1 MFDATAPKSPASTV
15 PYRVEDAVVHTL
27 VDLANNLSRGFEP
40 VLKEHGL
47 SVPQWMVLLQVLRDP
62 NFPTQ
67 TSVASDAILASQIA
81 GERSLSR
88 AHISGS
94 ISELLRKGLI
104 EQHDDARDRR
114 RKRLTVTNAG
124 QRVAGALLPV
134 QHEMNDRLL
143 DGLDDPQRKALL
155 DILLKLR
162 WRGAN
167 DDKAPDSD
175 SEGRAARHG

>member
-1 MFDATAPKSPASTV
+1 MFETSASKASASTV

-40 VLKEHGL
+40 VLKDHGL

-104 EQHDDARDRR
+104 EQHDDVRDRR
-114 RKRLTVTNAG
+114 RKRLTVTAAG

-134 QHEMNDRLL
+134 QHAMNDRLL
-143 DGLDDPQRKALL
+143 DGLEATQRKALL

-167 DDKAPDSD
+167 DDNAPDSD
-175 SEGRAARHG
+175 KRASLGRHA